1 MKPLLIVVT
10 GPTGSGKT
18 DLAIELAR
26 HFSTEI
32 VSADSRQVYRHI
44 PVGTAAPTAAQL
56 AAAPHHLVGFL
67 ELDQYYSAARFA
79 EDATAILSR
88 IWSAAPSKPAI
99 VCGGSMLYI
108 DALVKG
114 LDELPTV
121 SDTVRSEVLA
131 AYQAGG
137 AEAIIAMLRRLD
149 PDYLAGADL
158 CNHKRLIHAAEVSA
172 EAGAPYSSLL
182 GKAPKER
189 AFRPITMMIDRP
201 RQELFD
207 RINARVDAMIA
218 AGLEEEARR
227 VYPLR
232 RFNSLNTVGFKEMF
246 AMFDGTMPREVAIP
260 RIAKNTRVYAK
271 KQLTWLQRDPS
282 VVRLDASRPLLPQ
295 ALDHINAMIES

>member
-79 EDATAILSR
+79 DDATAILRR
-88 IWSAAPSKPAI
+88 IWSAAPRPAI

-121 SDTVRSEVLA
+121 SEAVRSRVLA

-137 AEAIIAMLRRLD
+137 AEAIIGMLRELD
-149 PDYLAGADL
+149 PDYLAAADL
-158 CNHKRLIHAAEVSA
+158 CNLKRLIHAAEVSA
-172 EAGAPYSSLL
+172 EAGVPYSSLL

-189 AFRPITMMIDRP
+189 DFRTITMMIDRP
-201 RQELFD
+201 RAELFA

-227 VYPLR
+227 VYHLR

-246 AMFDGTMPREVAIP
+246 AMFDGTMPRDIAIP

-271 KQLTWLQRDPS
+271 KQLTWLQRNPG
-282 VVRLDASRPLLPQ
+282 VIRLDASRPLLPQ

>member
-79 EDATAILSR
+79 DDATAILRR
-88 IWSAAPSKPAI
+88 IWSAAPRPAI

-121 SDTVRSEVLA
+121 SEAVRSRVLA

-137 AEAIIAMLRRLD
+137 AKAIIAMLRELD
-149 PDYLAGADL
+149 PDYLAVADR

-172 EAGAPYSSLL
+172 EAGVPYSSLL
-182 GKAPKER
+182 GKTPKER
-189 AFRPITMMIDRP
+189 DFRTVTMMIDRP
-201 RQELFD
+201 RAELFA
-207 RINARVDAMIA
+207 RINARVDAMMA
-218 AGLEEEARR
+218 AGLEEEARS
-227 VYPLR
+227 VYHLR

-246 AMFDGTMPREVAIP
+246 AMFDGTMPRDIAIP

-271 KQLTWLQRDPS
+271 KQLTWLQRNPG
-282 VVRLDASRPLLPQ
+282 VIRLDASRPLLPQ